1 MIELILPI
9 VPLLFLVVSLLLGWY
24 PGCDAVVRL
33 SERIA
38 TGARA
43 RLTATRWQRRPRPP
57 ASHSAHGGLLLALS
71 LSGRAPPP

>member
-1 MIELILPI
+1 MIEFLLPI

-33 SERIA
+33 SERIV

-43 RLTATRWQRRPRPP
+43 RGTATRWQPRPRPP
-57 ASHSAHGGLLLALS
+57 GSHAAHGGLLLALS
-71 LSGRAPPP
+71 LSGRSPPA